1 MCFLLKLVEFPVLK
15 KVALNNL
22 KLALLGPLLGPGTR
36 QEEDAYV
43 YIYICI
49 A

>member
-1 MCFLLKLVEFPVLK
+1 MLK

-22 KLALLGPLLGPGTR
+22 KLALLGPLLVLAQDKKKLR
-36 QEEDAYV
+36 M

-49 A
+49 AV